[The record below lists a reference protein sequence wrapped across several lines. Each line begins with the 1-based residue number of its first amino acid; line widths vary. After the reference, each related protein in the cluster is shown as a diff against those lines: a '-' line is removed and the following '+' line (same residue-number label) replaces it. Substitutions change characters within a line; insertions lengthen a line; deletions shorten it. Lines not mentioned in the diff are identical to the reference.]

1 MAAGSPCRSCSCTAR
16 TTTRARPSAPGWPS
30 PWGATA
36 GASPSSSCRRGTGW
50 RRRSRARSTRR
61 SRGGWPRRSPRS
73 GPSGLSRGPEE
84 EATMLRTR
92 ICELLGIE
100 HPIVLGGMGT
110 GTSPALVAAVSE
122 AGGLGV
128 LGATAQDPAAVARDA
143 AEIRA
148 LTGRPFGLN
157 LLLFRERPGQY
168 DGLLAARPRVVS
180 TAWPTLEQELAG
192 YVTRAHAIGALFMH
206 MVSTVAEAR
215 AAARAGVD
223 VIVAQGTEGGGHV
236 GVMGTMPLVPMVVSA
251 VAPVPVL
258 AAGGV
263 ADGRGL
269 AAALALGA
277 DGVLLGTR
285 FLASDEAPIAKG
297 FKQAILESDGH
308 DTLVTDIPDV
318 AHGQVWP
325 GAYVRVR
332 RNRFIE
338 EWIGRENELRR
349 HRVEVSARLRE
360 AAKAGDPDRGAV
372 MIGQTAGLIDRV
384 EPAADLVR
392 EISRDAEAILRER
405 LPRLLA

>member
-1 MAAGSPCRSCSCTAR
+1 
-16 TTTRARPSAPGWPS
+16 
-30 PWGATA
+30 
-36 GASPSSSCRRGTGW
+36 
-50 RRRSRARSTRR
+50 
-61 SRGGWPRRSPRS
+61 
-73 GPSGLSRGPEE
+73 
-84 EATMLRTR
+84 MLRTR

-143 AEIRA
+143 AAIRA
-148 LTGRPFGLN
+148 LTGKPFGLN

-192 YVTRAHAIGALFMH
+192 YVTRAHAIGALLMH

-277 DGVLLGTR
+277 EGVLLGTR

-349 HRVEVSARLRE
+349 HREEVSVGLRE
-360 AAKAGDPDRGAV
+360 AAKAGDPDRGAI

>member
-1 MAAGSPCRSCSCTAR
+1 
-16 TTTRARPSAPGWPS
+16 
-30 PWGATA
+30 
-36 GASPSSSCRRGTGW
+36 
-50 RRRSRARSTRR
+50 
-61 SRGGWPRRSPRS
+61 
-73 GPSGLSRGPEE
+73 
-84 EATMLRTR
+84 MLRTR

-215 AAARAGVD
+215 GAARAGVD

-297 FKQAILESDGH
+297 LKQAILESDGH

>member
-1 MAAGSPCRSCSCTAR
+1 
-16 TTTRARPSAPGWPS
+16 
-30 PWGATA
+30 
-36 GASPSSSCRRGTGW
+36 
-50 RRRSRARSTRR
+50 
-61 SRGGWPRRSPRS
+61 
-73 GPSGLSRGPEE
+73 
-84 EATMLRTR
+84 MLRTR
-92 ICELLGIE
+92 ICDLFGIE

-110 GTSPALVAAVSE
+110 GTSPSLVAAVSE

-143 AEIRA
+143 VAIRA
-148 LTGRPFGLN
+148 LTGKPFGLN

-168 DGLLAARPRVVS
+168 EGLLAARPRVVS

-206 MVSTVAEAR
+206 MISTVAEAR

-338 EWIGRENELRR
+338 QWIGRENELRR
-349 HRVEVSARLRE
+349 HRVEVSAGLRE
-360 AAKAGDPDRGAV
+360 ASKAGDPDRGAV

-392 EISRDAEAILRER
+392 EISRAAEAILRER

>member
-1 MAAGSPCRSCSCTAR
+1 
-16 TTTRARPSAPGWPS
+16 
-30 PWGATA
+30 
-36 GASPSSSCRRGTGW
+36 
-50 RRRSRARSTRR
+50 
-61 SRGGWPRRSPRS
+61 
-73 GPSGLSRGPEE
+73 
-84 EATMLRTR
+84 MLRTR

-100 HPIVLGGMGT
+100 HPIVMGGMGT
-110 GTSPALVAAVSE
+110 GTSPDLVAAVSA
-122 AGGLGV
+122 AGGLGI
-128 LGATAQDPAAVARDA
+128 LGASRQSAEELARDA
-143 AEIRA
+143 EAIRA
-148 LTGRPFGLN
+148 ATARPFGLN

-168 DGLLAARPRVVS
+168 DALLAARPKVIS
-180 TAWPTLEQELAG
+180 TAWPTLEQDLG
-192 YVTRAHAIGALFMH
+192 TYVAKTHAIGAVAMH

-236 GVMGTMPLVPMVVSA
+236 GLMGTMPLVPMVVSA
-251 VAPVPVL
+251 VAPIPVL

-285 FLASDEAPIAKG
+285 FLATDESPIAKG

-318 AHGQVWP
+318 ANGQVWP

-338 EWIGRENELRR
+338 EWLGRGNELRR
-349 HRVEVSARLRE
+349 RRAEVSAQLRE
-360 AAKAGDPDRGAV
+360 AAQAGDPDRGAI
-372 MIGQTAGLIDRV
+372 MIGQTAGLIDRI

-392 EISRDAEAILRER
+392 QISREAEAILRER

>member
-1 MAAGSPCRSCSCTAR
+1 
-16 TTTRARPSAPGWPS
+16 
-30 PWGATA
+30 
-36 GASPSSSCRRGTGW
+36 
-50 RRRSRARSTRR
+50 
-61 SRGGWPRRSPRS
+61 
-73 GPSGLSRGPEE
+73 
-84 EATMLRTR
+84 MLRTR

-128 LGATAQDPAAVARDA
+128 LGATQQDAAAVARDA
-143 AEIRA
+143 AAIRA
-148 LTGRPFGLN
+148 ATGKPFGLN

-180 TAWPTLEQELAG
+180 TAWPTLEQDLAG
-192 YVTRAHAIGALFMH
+192 YAARAHAVGALFMH
-206 MVSTVAEAR
+206 MISTVAEAR
-215 AAARAGVD
+215 AAARADVD

-251 VAPVPVL
+251 VAPIPVL

-360 AAKAGDPDRGAV
+360 AAKTGDPDRSAI

>member
-1 MAAGSPCRSCSCTAR
+1 
-16 TTTRARPSAPGWPS
+16 
-30 PWGATA
+30 
-36 GASPSSSCRRGTGW
+36 
-50 RRRSRARSTRR
+50 
-61 SRGGWPRRSPRS
+61 
-73 GPSGLSRGPEE
+73 
-84 EATMLRTR
+84 MLRTR

-215 AAARAGVD
+215 RAARAGVD

-297 FKQAILESDGH
+297 LKQAILESDGH

>member
-1 MAAGSPCRSCSCTAR
+1 
-16 TTTRARPSAPGWPS
+16 
-30 PWGATA
+30 
-36 GASPSSSCRRGTGW
+36 
-50 RRRSRARSTRR
+50 
-61 SRGGWPRRSPRS
+61 
-73 GPSGLSRGPEE
+73 
-84 EATMLRTR
+84 MLRTR

-128 LGATAQDPAAVARDA
+128 LGATQHGPAEIAREA
-143 AEIRA
+143 GAIRA
-148 LTGRPFGLN
+148 LTGKPFGLN
-157 LLLFRERPGQY
+157 LLLFRERPEQY
-168 DGLLAARPRVVS
+168 DGLLAARPSVVS
-180 TAWPTLEQELAG
+180 TAWPRLAG
-192 YVTRAHAIGALFMH
+192 YVSRAHAVGARFMH
-206 MVSTVAEAR
+206 MVSTVAEAK

-285 FLASDEAPIAKG
+285 FLASAEAPIAKG
-297 FKQAILESDGH
+297 FKEAIVESDGH
-308 DTLVTDIPDV
+308 DTLVTDLPDV
-318 AHGQVWP
+318 AHGHVWP

-349 HRVEVSARLRE
+349 HRAEVSAALRA
-360 AAKAGDPDRGAV
+360 AAKAGDPDRGAI
-372 MIGQTAGLIDRV
+372 MLGQTAGLIDRV

-392 EISRDAEAILRER
+392 QISRDAEAILRER